1 MDDPDSWANLGQGAP
16 EVEDDIEGCFERPH
30 SIEVTMGGREYGP
43 TAGRDLNRDSLNEKS
58 AC

>member
-43 TAGRDLNRDSLNEKS
+43 TAGRHFT
-58 AC
+58 